1 MTATP
6 QESSSARRYRIER
19 YLTEGGMGAIYVGKK
34 LGPGGF
40 EKEVVLKQ
48 LLPEYTARPEFR
60 DLFFR
65 EAKIS
70 ATLDHANIV
79 HTFDLV
85 ESEESLFIVMEYVRG
100 VDLRTI
106 IRRAKLRR
114 RELAPAAALHIA
126 LEILAGLAYAH
137 NRKTPGGASMAII
150 HRDVS
155 PSNVLCSA
163 QGEVKLSD
171 FGIAKAATHSSVFY
185 RVRGKVGYM
194 SPEQA
199 RNQPIDHRT
208 DLYSVAVCLYEA
220 LTAERLFV
228 GDLST
233 PADVIYS
240 QPIVPPSK
248 KRKGLPTALDVVLA
262 TALANDPGDRYQDAV
277 AFAEALRQV
286 GHRHGL
292 LFSAPQLAEHLR
304 FILGRDP
311 SSWLAEDRPAA
322 SGGDPSTQKIPAREL
337 EGKEASSIGVVI
349 DGSNLYVVDGGDVV
363 SPRADAVSGG
373 SVKSDLRRK
382 LGLPP
387 EADDED
393 VDFGDDT
400 TRRAGDPDDELAEG
414 DETTRRLPDP
424 EAAAQDAFV
433 SVADEEDDE
442 VPTRIRDR
450 AVPGMTPPPVTPP
463 PPVTGPPPR
472 RRPSTIPPPPPAHA
486 FAPVLPPESPF
497 DDYQATPGPGPAL
510 FGGVEIA
517 PPTPGPEEVF
527 ASPGQGFAPMA
538 FAPTSFAAPA
548 VPQPARPPGG
558 LPRPGGYLDPNLGA
572 NLRMPPAPRM
582 PTAPHPVAFDGSGG
596 YGGGGPA
603 PFGSGSFA
611 PETIDFG
618 RDSAAVSARRSGP
631 PGLLMLFLGLLAAG
645 GGAWVGEKVTHNDV
659 AALEAAVAAQPAP
672 AARPKATHR
681 QE

>member
-1 MTATP
+1 MTATSH
-6 QESSSARRYRIER
+6 ESAPARRYRIER

-85 ESEESLFIVMEYVRG
+85 QSEESLFIVMEYVRG

-106 IRRAKLRR
+106 IRRSKIKR
-114 RELAPAAALHIA
+114 RELAAAGALHIA
-126 LEILAGLAYAH
+126 LEMLSGLAYAH
-137 NRKTPGGASMAII
+137 ARKTPSGSSMAII

-220 LTAERLFV
+220 LTLERLFI

-233 PADVIYS
+233 PADAIYS

-248 KRKGLPTALDVVLA
+248 KRPGLPAALDVVLS
-262 TALANDPGDRYQDAV
+262 TALSIDPDDRYQDAV

-286 GHRHGL
+286 AHRHGM

-311 SSWLAEDRPAA
+311 LTWLSEERPAA
-322 SGGDPSTQKIPAREL
+322 SGDPSTQKLPAKEL
-337 EGKEASSIGVVI
+337 EGKEASSIGLVI
-349 DGSNLYVVDGGDVV
+349 EGSTLYDGDSPKLVSASMPPGGN
-363 SPRADAVSGG
+363 
-373 SVKSDLRRK
+373 VKPDLRRS

-387 EADDED
+387 EVPEEEE
-393 VDFGDDT
+393 GT
-400 TRRAGDPDDELAEG
+400 PTRTGAMGYPSDIRTPPP
-414 DETTRRLPDP
+414 ETARTDR
-424 EAAAQDAFV
+424 QGFV
-433 SVADEEDDE
+433 SLADAEDA
-442 VPTRIRDR
+442 PTRIRDR
-450 AVPGMTPPPVTPP
+450 GPTTPPPAVPARR
-463 PPVTGPPPR
+463 GAK
-472 RRPSTIPPPPPAHA
+472 RRPTLPPPPPAHA
-486 FAPVLPPESPF
+486 LAPPLPPESPF
-497 DDYQATPGPGPAL
+497 DDM
-510 FGGVEIA
+510 
-517 PPTPGPEEVF
+517 PPTP
-527 ASPGQGFAPMA
+527 APA
-538 FAPTSFAAPA
+538 FGRAEIAAPTPPPVDPFSAGPPLPLPPPLAFGPPA
-548 VPQPARPPGG
+548 GPPPGRPNGG
-558 LPRPGGYLDPNLGA
+558 LPRPSGSLYASPAG
-572 NLRMPPAPRM
+572 NLRHPPAPQ
-582 PTAPHPVAFDGSGG
+582 PAPAPVGFESSQPFGMGGFAFD
-596 YGGGGPA
+596 P
-603 PFGSGSFA
+603 PQ
-611 PETIDFG
+611 TIDFG
-618 RDSAAVSARRSGP
+618 AASMVAPVRRSGP
-631 PGLLMLFLGLLAAG
+631 PGLLMLIVAIAAAV
-645 GGAWVGEKVTHNDV
+645 GGAKLGEMATRGDM
-659 AALEAAVAAQPAP
+659 AALEASGSAANGA
-672 AARPKATHR
+672 AARERETTDTTPHK
-681 QE
+681 